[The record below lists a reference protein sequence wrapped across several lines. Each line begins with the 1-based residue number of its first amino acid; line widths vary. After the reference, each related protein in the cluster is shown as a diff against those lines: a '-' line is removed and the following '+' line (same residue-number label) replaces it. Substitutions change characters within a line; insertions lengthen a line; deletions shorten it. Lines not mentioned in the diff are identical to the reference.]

1 MKSSQ
6 VNKTWVQADQAL
18 ADKKKE
24 ELADAEPALPDQ
36 VTIDDAFSMM
46 LKGMVPV
53 QNSDETASPPLSV
66 IRHLISKLE
75 TVMYEAAATGN
86 KADSGYNAIRLNP
99 RASRKQLRLT
109 ADEGTRGINLN
120 LCGRLTLLP
129 LVGSVQVPSVVPEVL
144 TVFQRRFTWSVQ

>member
-75 TVMYEAAATGN
+75 TVMYEAAATCN
-86 KADSGYNAIRLNP
+86 KADSGYNLIRLNP
-99 RASRKQLRLT
+99 RASCKAMRLLL
-109 ADEGTRGINLN
+109 TRGR
-120 LCGRLTLLP
+120 GAST
-129 LVGSVQVPSVVPEVL
+129 
-144 TVFQRRFTWSVQ
+144 